1 MQKRTFLLFVLL
13 LSVFTQI
20 SAQVSVAPKVGL
32 NLAQFVGEHNDM
44 DPQRIT
50 LPQFGCLV
58 NIDLHK
64 NFALQPSIIYS
75 KKGEKMK
82 SYEGTPGKYYFS
94 YLEMPVNAVYA
105 IPIGQTKLQLFA
117 GPYLGYCLK
126 ATLEVIEDVH
136 YFDFDIGNSENDVFK
151 AFDFGYN
158 AGIGF
163 RFGKI
168 QTQAS
173 YSKSLTTISN
183 YGELKNSVFTLSFAY
198 LFALKKKGK
207 DTK

>member
-1 MQKRTFLLFVLL
+1 
-13 LSVFTQI
+13 
-20 SAQVSVAPKVGL
+20 VAPKVGV

-44 DPQRIT
+44 NPQKIT

-58 NIDLHK
+58 NIDLNEK
-64 NFALQPSIIYS
+64 FALQPSIVYS
-75 KKGEKMK
+75 IKGEKMK
-82 SYEGTPGKYYFS
+82 SYEGTPGKYYFR

-126 ATLEVIEDVH
+126 AKAEMMMVYT
-136 YFDFDIGNSENDVFK
+136 FDIGNSENDVFK
-151 AFDFGYN
+151 TFDFGYN
-158 AGIGF
+158 AGIGY

-173 YSKSLTTISN
+173 YAKSLTTISN
-183 YGELKNSVFTLSFAY
+183 WGELKNSVFTLSFAY
-198 LFALKKKGK
+198 FFALPKKEKNNK
-207 DTK
+207 

>member
-1 MQKRTFLLFVLL
+1 MQTKTVLL
-13 LSVFTQI
+13 LVLTLCVFTKI
-20 SAQVSVAPKVGL
+20 KAQVSFAPRAGV

-44 DPQRIT
+44 DPQRIA

-58 NIDLHK
+58 NIDLNEK
-64 NFALQPSIIYS
+64 FALQPSIIYS

-94 YLEMPVNAVYA
+94 YLEMPVNAVFA

-117 GPYLGYCLK
+117 GPYLSYCLK
-126 ATLEVIEDVH
+126 ATEESMMV
-136 YFDFDIGNSENDVFK
+136 YTFDIGNSENDVFK
-151 AFDFGYN
+151 TFDFGYN
-158 AGIGF
+158 AGIGY

-173 YSKSLTTISN
+173 YAKSLTTISN
-183 YGELKNSVFTLSFAY
+183 FGEFKNSVFTLSFAY
-198 LFALKKKGK
+198 FFALQKKEKNNK
-207 DTK
+207 